1 MNGKWLAAMASL
13 SALAL
18 ASPAGAEPAAEA
30 NAAAEAQ
37 DARAQTEAALLTM
50 QALSSRL
57 RAMLQRVRRERA
69 PAVGCVNASLTRVD
83 VAWRQGREHARLVAE
98 AWQRDQAEEARF
110 QLRQVIAYR
119 DSARRAAD
127 EVDYCFSRK

>member
-1 MNGKWLAAMASL
+1 MNGKWLAAMAIL

-18 ASPAGAEPAAEA
+18 ASPAGAEPAAEVSP
-30 NAAAEAQ
+30 AAEAR

-50 QALSSRL
+50 ESLSARL
-57 RAMLQRVRRERA
+57 RAMLQRVRRERV
-69 PAVGCVNASLTRVD
+69 PAVSCVNASLTRVD

-98 AWQRDQAEEARF
+98 AWQKEQADEARF

-119 DSARRAAD
+119 DNARKAAD